1 MANKKFKVGDT
12 VRCTCAYSGNERVKN
27 KIGTV
32 CVDYGRD
39 DYGIDFGK
47 YVAGHACEGACID
60 GHGWC
65 IPSKY
70 LERVATKNA
79 KVIIYSTKNT
89 VVAKLFEGKT
99 LLAQSEA
106 KCSPDDDFNLLT
118 GAQIAL
124 LRLARAQHV
133 KPIIPKEALEG
144 FEII

>member
-1 MANKKFKVGDT
+1 MAKFKVGDT
-12 VRCTCAYSGNERVKN
+12 VRCTCAHCGNECVKDQ
-27 KIGTV
+27 IGTV
-32 CVDYGRD
+32 CRKYDRD
-39 DYGIDFGK
+39 NYGIDFGK
-47 YVAGHACEGACID
+47 YVGGHNCKGACID

-70 LERVATKNA
+70 LERVVTKNA

-89 VVAKLFEGKT
+89 VIAELFEGKT

-106 KCSPDDDFNLLT
+106 KCSPNDDFNLLT